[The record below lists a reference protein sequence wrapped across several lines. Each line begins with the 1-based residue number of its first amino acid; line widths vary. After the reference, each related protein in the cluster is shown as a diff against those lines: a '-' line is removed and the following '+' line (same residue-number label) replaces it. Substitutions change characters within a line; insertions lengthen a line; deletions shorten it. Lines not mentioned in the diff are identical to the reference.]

1 MVVHFLKAL
10 YEAQKLKEEAVKM
23 TKAIVVFSGGQDSTT
38 CLFWAMKH
46 YDEVEAITFYYQQ
59 RHDNE
64 VEVAKQITKELGVDH
79 KVIDVSLINDLTV
92 NALTRNTMDIET
104 DKETGL
110 PNTFVPGRNI
120 LFLTVASIVAYQRKA
135 DAIVTG
141 VCETDFS
148 GYPDCRNDFVTTL
161 NDALTI
167 GLDKQI
173 KIETPLMWLNK
184 AETWEMAHELGRME
198 YVMNNTITC
207 YNGVI
212 GQGCGKCPAC
222 KLRRRGL
229 EEFIQ
234 KHPNEVGLLSFV
246 KSPFQK
252 NRFNQGG
259 L

>member
-10 YEAQKLKEEAVKM
+10 YEAQKLKEEAVNM

-120 LFLTVASIVAYQRKA
+120 LFLTVASIVAYQKKSRR
-135 DAIVTG
+135 
-141 VCETDFS
+141 
-148 GYPDCRNDFVTTL
+148 DC
-161 NDALTI
+161 
-167 GLDKQI
+167 
-173 KIETPLMWLNK
+173 
-184 AETWEMAHELGRME
+184 H
-198 YVMNNTITC
+198 
-207 YNGVI
+207 
-212 GQGCGKCPAC
+212 
-222 KLRRRGL
+222 RRL
-229 EEFIQ
+229 
-234 KHPNEVGLLSFV
+234 
-246 KSPFQK
+246 
-252 NRFNQGG
+252 
-259 L
+259 